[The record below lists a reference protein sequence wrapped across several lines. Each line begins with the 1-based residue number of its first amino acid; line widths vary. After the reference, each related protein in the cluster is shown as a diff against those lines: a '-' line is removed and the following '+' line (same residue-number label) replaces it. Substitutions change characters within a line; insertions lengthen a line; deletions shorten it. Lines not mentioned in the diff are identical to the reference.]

1 MKPSF
6 VMLILKGISG
16 LLAFFL
22 VPFWVSAAETSLEKV
37 RLGYPA
43 RSLAALHIRIAQ
55 EKGFYRKYGLD
66 VEAIQLRPTVNAV
79 ALVSGE
85 VQYTSSLGSAV
96 RSAAMGSPLKIAS
109 VSLMAPIFS
118 LVSRPRY
125 ATLQDLKGKDIGING
140 NPGSTNDRVIRL
152 ILRRV
157 GIDPQ
162 KDLQLLY
169 SGDAV
174 VLYSAFKAGR
184 FDAMF
189 IALPFP
195 VIAEQEGYRILHN
208 AAETVRLPLAGLAV
222 HEERVRVAPDQIKR
236 MIKADVEARRFI
248 KTEKDA
254 TVQVISR
261 WLGLERTIA
270 ARSYDLFLPAVSQ
283 EPMIDY
289 DGIRRTLELEGESG
303 VTLKITEA
311 EKIIN
316 SKMVEEAKRELPESS
331 R

>member
-1 MKPSF
+1 MKKVLAIRS
-6 VMLILKGISG
+6 IHGAAG
-16 LLAFFL
+16 LLVFFL
-22 VPFWVSAAETSLEKV
+22 LPARLWAAEVAPEKV

-43 RSLAALHIRIAQ
+43 RSLAALHLRIAQ
-55 EKGFYRKYGLD
+55 EKGFYRKYGLE
-66 VEAIQLRPTVNAV
+66 VEAIQLRPAVNAV
-79 ALVSGE
+79 ALISGE

-96 RSAAMGSPLKIAS
+96 RSAAMGSPLKITS
-109 VSLMAPIFS
+109 VSLLAPIFS

-125 ATLQDLKGKDIGING
+125 ANLQDLKGKEIGING

-152 ILRRV
+152 ILRRA

-162 KDLQLLY
+162 KDVQLIY
-169 SGDAV
+169 SGDAM

-184 FDAMF
+184 FEAMF

-222 HEERVRVAPDQIKR
+222 NEERVRVVPDQIKR

-248 KTEKDA
+248 KSDKDA
-254 TVQVISR
+254 TVQIISR
-261 WLGLERTIA
+261 WLGLERSVA

-283 EPMIDY
+283 EAMIDY
-289 DGIRRTLELEGESG
+289 DGIRRTLELEAESG
-303 VTLKITEA
+303 VALKITEI
-311 EKIIN
+311 ERIIN
-316 SKMVEEAKRELPESS
+316 PKMVEEAKRELPEPS